1 MENNV
6 KQKKIASIIVILIL
20 LLAIGAFAG
29 VAFLQIKKA
38 APITPTPSPT
48 PSVPLGQKITVK
60 GKVDCLP
67 FKNTGGVQPMMCAIG
82 LQADDGT
89 YWALHD
95 IQNDIVQ
102 GKYAGGN
109 KIEVIGTITAYEG
122 PLQVSGTI
130 NVTSVRVL

>member
-1 MENNV
+1 V

-48 PSVPLGQKITVK
+48 PSVSLGQKITIK
-60 GKVDCLP
+60 GKVVCLP
-67 FKNTGGVQPMMCAIG
+67 FKNIGGIQLMICAIG

-89 YWALHD
+89 YWALELVN
-95 IQNDIVQ
+95 IPNALVE
-102 GKYAGGN
+102 GKFAGGDI
-109 KIEVIGTITAYEG
+109 IEIEGTSASYAG